1 VQNVQL
7 MAKNEDFGFQSFER
21 KQSHIYPSK
30 SLKKVAISFDH
41 DPILFSTANLA
52 DEVFGRHNNTTMAK
66 RIVPDHCCG
75 LIIDVQMFFLAQVD
89 KRLRSN
95 IMTNT
100 KNFVRLLG
108 HFRIPIIVTLERPVG
123 RKGALPQ
130 EINKHLSGLSETFEK
145 DFFDLCKENNIKG
158 YLGRLKK
165 QQVIVAGCETDVC
178 VLQSCLGLLSLGYEV
193 YVVEELLFSSSRNVD
208 SAIARMK
215 AEGAILLSYKSLYHE
230 LVESVKDGRHTEKS
244 LETFNLP
251 DDLPDSA
258 VQWP

>member
-1 VQNVQL
+1 
-7 MAKNEDFGFQSFER
+7 
-21 KQSHIYPSK
+21 
-30 SLKKVAISFDH
+30 
-41 DPILFSTANLA
+41 
-52 DEVFGRHNNTTMAK
+52 MAK
-66 RIVPDHCCG
+66 RIVSDHCCG
-75 LIIDVQMFFLAQVD
+75 LIIDVQRFFLAQVD
-89 KRLRSN
+89 RRLRSN

-123 RKGALPQ
+123 KKGALPQ
-130 EINKHLSGLSETFEK
+130 EIGKHLSGLSATFEK
-145 DFFDLCKENNIKG
+145 DFFDLCKEKKIKG

-208 SAIARMK
+208 SAIVRMK
-215 AEGAILLSYKSLYHE
+215 AEGAIFLTYKSLYHE
-230 LVESVKDGRHTEKS
+230 LVESVEDGRHTEKS

-258 VQWP
+258 VQLP

>member
-1 VQNVQL
+1 
-7 MAKNEDFGFQSFER
+7 
-21 KQSHIYPSK
+21 
-30 SLKKVAISFDH
+30 
-41 DPILFSTANLA
+41 
-52 DEVFGRHNNTTMAK
+52 
-66 RIVPDHCCG
+66 
-75 LIIDVQMFFLAQVD
+75 
-89 KRLRSN
+89 
-95 IMTNT
+95 MTNT

-145 DFFDLCKENNIKG
+145 DFFDLCKEKKIKG

-215 AEGAILLSYKSLYHE
+215 AEGAIFLTYKSLYHE
-230 LVESVKDGRHTEKS
+230 LVESVEDPEQKIIRSAGVAE
-244 LETFNLP
+244 LAG
-251 DDLPDSA
+251 DSDEQTRPRTPTRA
-258 VQWP
+258 VSALGQKLT